1 MGTAPAAAS
10 ASRYPAA
17 VSAKPSADRIQNL
30 SVESDPLIVRSSFKG
45 FELSRR
51 SYEISSFTCRGCPN
65 VCEINKVKVEGEEGN
80 LFYGG
85 RCEKYDIG
93 KAERSSALPDLFAF
107 REDMLW
113 REHLTRQSTVDSK
126 QSTVDNPTRRSPVGS
141 QRSAFNGSGRRP
153 TVDRRRQTVIGI
165 PYIFFFHDY
174 LPFWTAF
181 LWELGFAV
189 EVSPKTSGEI
199 VRAGIESVLA
209 DTCFPIKVA
218 HGHIKHLVD
227 KGVDALFIP
236 SFINMATQEGEIP
249 KGYGCPL
256 TQTIPYAAR
265 IAHPGVKVVAPVIDL
280 CMDAK
285 SLAAHLKNA
294 FEPFRI
300 GRGDIL
306 RSLAAAERP
315 QEDFFRAV
323 REKGAE
329 VLSSLTGKAV
339 VIVGR
344 SYNALDGG
352 VNLSIPK
359 KLSDLGVLPLPMDF
373 IPLDEVQIDDR
384 WPNMYWRSGQ
394 KILKAARIIRTNPH
408 LYAVFIGNFSCGPDS
423 FILKYFAKE
432 MSEKPFLHIEIDE
445 HSADA
450 GAITRCEAFLDSIE
464 HRKEEAGGRKSMDT
478 ALRRPSKAP
487 HSSRRTVYIPRM
499 SDHAFAL
506 AAAFEKCGL
515 AAEVLPESDK
525 ETAEL
530 GRKYVSGK
538 ECYPCTVTTGD
549 MLRKV
554 FSPGFRSG
562 ESAFF
567 MPSGSGPCRF
577 GQYNVFHR
585 MTLDDLGYPDV
596 PILSPNQD
604 MGFYRELGLIGS
616 DYPLHAWKGI
626 IAIELLCKCLHEKR
640 PYEKEKG
647 AADRLHEEYLKK
659 LYRSLRGADGKIE
672 PLLGAMKRDFEN
684 LATDRG
690 RRPLVGIVGEIF
702 VRSHRFSN
710 EDLVRKV
717 EALGGEV
724 WLAPVEEWIYYVNRM
739 GLRKALIKKDKSAI
753 IELLLKTFFQKRTE
767 HRYAR
772 YFSGFLKTLKEPDT
786 KTILEKAAPYIHDSF
801 EGEAVL
807 SIGKSIDLIER
818 GISGIINAMP
828 FGCMPGTIVTTLM
841 RGVSRDYGVPCISVP
856 YDGTESS
863 TTAIQLEAF
872 MNQVKGHKKR

>member
-1 MGTAPAAAS
+1 
-10 ASRYPAA
+10 
-17 VSAKPSADRIQNL
+17 
-30 SVESDPLIVRSSFKG
+30 
-45 FELSRR
+45 
-51 SYEISSFTCRGCPN
+51 
-65 VCEINKVKVEGEEGN
+65 
-80 LFYGG
+80 
-85 RCEKYDIG
+85 
-93 KAERSSALPDLFAF
+93 
-107 REDMLW
+107 
-113 REHLTRQSTVDSK
+113 
-126 QSTVDNPTRRSPVGS
+126 
-141 QRSAFNGSGRRP
+141 
-153 TVDRRRQTVIGI
+153 
-165 PYIFFFHDY
+165 
-174 LPFWTAF
+174 
-181 LWELGFAV
+181 
-189 EVSPKTSGEI
+189 
-199 VRAGIESVLA
+199 
-209 DTCFPIKVA
+209 
-218 HGHIKHLVD
+218 
-227 KGVDALFIP
+227 
-236 SFINMATQEGEIP
+236 
-249 KGYGCPL
+249 
-256 TQTIPYAAR
+256 
-265 IAHPGVKVVAPVIDL
+265 
-280 CMDAK
+280 
-285 SLAAHLKNA
+285 
-294 FEPFRI
+294 
-300 GRGDIL
+300 
-306 RSLAAAERP
+306 
-315 QEDFFRAV
+315 
-323 REKGAE
+323 
-329 VLSSLTGKAV
+329 
-339 VIVGR
+339 
-344 SYNALDGG
+344 
-352 VNLSIPK
+352 
-359 KLSDLGVLPLPMDF
+359 
-373 IPLDEVQIDDR
+373 
-384 WPNMYWRSGQ
+384 
-394 KILKAARIIRTNPH
+394 
-408 LYAVFIGNFSCGPDS
+408 
-423 FILKYFAKE
+423 
-432 MSEKPFLHIEIDE
+432 
-445 HSADA
+445 
-450 GAITRCEAFLDSIE
+450 
-464 HRKEEAGGRKSMDT
+464 
-478 ALRRPSKAP
+478 
-487 HSSRRTVYIPRM
+487 
-499 SDHAFAL
+499 
-506 AAAFEKCGL
+506 
-515 AAEVLPESDK
+515 
-525 ETAEL
+525 
-530 GRKYVSGK
+530 
-538 ECYPCTVTTGD
+538 